1 MSSIKFAVFTDLH
14 HDVIPDGLERLN
26 SFITR
31 AREAEVDFIIEL
43 GDFCHPCHK
52 NEELLSIFN
61 DFEKPHHHV
70 IGNHDTDL
78 YTKKDVLNWL
88 GMEHSYYSFE
98 CGNIKFIVLDV
109 AFIRYGNEFEVYH
122 KRNYEVADGIYPS
135 IPDFELIWLQREI
148 SESLLPIVIFSHHS
162 LENSFRKRGVSNRE
176 EVQSIINQATA
187 NGKKILLCV
196 NGHDHT
202 DSIEKI
208 NKTYYFTLNAIS
220 YKWFGP
226 EFEHFCYSS
235 EIHEKY
241 PSLKDIVLHSEPL
254 SAIISIDEQYNIEI
268 QGMEGGY
275 QKITP
280 KELGITGPWD
290 GRIISPNVSSMWL
303 LFE

>member
-1 MSSIKFAVFTDLH
+1 MGSIKFALFTDLH

-43 GDFCHPCHK
+43 GDFCNPCHE

-70 IGNHDTDL
+70 IGNHDSDL
-78 YTKKDVLNWL
+78 YTKKDVINWL

-98 CGNIKFIVLDV
+98 SGNIKFIVLDA
-109 AFIRYGNEFEVYH
+109 AFIRYGNEYEVYH
-122 KRNYEVADGIYPS
+122 KRNYEVTDGIYPS
-135 IPDFELIWLQREI
+135 IPDFELNWLQREI

-202 DSIEKI
+202 DSIERI
-208 NKTYYFTLNAIS
+208 NKTYYFTLNSIS

-226 EFEHFCYSS
+226 EYEHFCYSS

-241 PSLKDIVLHSEPL
+241 PSIKDIVLHSEPL
-254 SAIISIDEQYNIEI
+254 SAIISIDEQCNIEI

-280 KELGITGPWD
+280 KELGVIGPWD
-290 GRIISPNVSSMWL
+290 GRVISPNVSSMRL